1 MTSRFSQRLKKK
13 MWWGIISS
21 PPPFPEVLFPPFLFS
36 FAFYLEKKSNL
47 SVFPE
52 CFPSREK
59 SPVLPIVIEL
69 FKWISSAFKALCGDR
84 NDDTPPLT
92 QNYSY
97 FFRKDRL
104 FNNSSEFLGLIYQTW
119 TPNEKKISVLKW
131 MFLWADPCSRVL
143 SIFKLVDEGS

>member
-1 MTSRFSQRLKKK
+1 MDFDKQV
-13 MWWGIISS
+13 
-21 PPPFPEVLFPPFLFS
+21 FPEIENKSVMGNYFFPSSFPRSSLSSFS
-36 FAFYLEKKSNL
+36 FSFTFYLEKKSNL

-52 CFPSREK
+52 CSPTREK
-59 SPVLPIVIEL
+59 SPVLPTVIEV

-84 NDDTPPLT
+84 NDDTPAPT

-104 FNNSSEFLGLIYQTW
+104 FNNSSEFLGLIYQTL

-131 MFLWADPCSRVL
+131 MFLWADPCSGVL
-143 SIFKLVDEGS
+143 SIF